1 VIESQLKAISA
12 FKSLPVYD
20 ESDERSAGI
29 TSAPP
34 SDTYR
39 GVRECWTL
47 QEVLDGLKD
56 PRLVPLGAL
65 RAGVDGGQVVVAYF
79 GVQS

>member
-1 VIESQLKAISA
+1 MTESQLKAISE
-12 FKSLPVYD
+12 FKSLPVFD
-20 ESDERSAGI
+20 ESDERSATI
-29 TSAPP
+29 TSA
-34 SDTYR
+34 SSTGTYR

-65 RAGVDGGQVVVAYF
+65 RAGVDGKQVVVAYF